1 MNKKTIIEV
10 FYNLLYNM
18 AEDKEKVT
26 SIINSLNQ
34 QALNEFWCYIT
45 KKSTWIENHTAEEII
60 KHLYK

>member
-1 MNKKTIIEV
+1 
-10 FYNLLYNM
+10 M

-60 KHLYK
+60 KHLYKG